1 MILIVVG
8 ELWTPHSILQN
19 SALIVWLD
27 LQLQMD
33 AESLMQTAACV
44 KLCVKHD
51 YVDDVL

>member
-1 MILIVVG
+1 MNTTQHLTKRLPSSCG
-8 ELWTPHSILQN
+8 S
-19 SALIVWLD
+19 D

-44 KLCVKHD
+44 KLCVKHE